1 MLASPLNIPS
11 HLHLKARAAL
21 LSSQVCHDETRRAH
35 RISPPSRVMCRGISV
50 SVMERVYQI
59 DQMLAG
65 RKAVSRQELLERLE
79 ISWATLKRDLAYMKD
94 RLNAPIVFDRELGGY
109 RFNHDNKQIG
119 PQYELPGLWFSAE
132 EIHALLTMQH
142 LLSNL
147 DTGGLLGP
155 QIKPLLARLTG
166 MLGAADNPIEEVQ
179 KRIQIQTVGARQ
191 FHLDHFQAVG
201 SALLRRKRL
210 IIRYHA
216 RGSDQIT
223 EREIS
228 PQRLV
233 HYRDNWYL
241 DAWCHLRDGL
251 RAFAVD
257 AIQHAE
263 ILDSRANDV
272 DEAQLNAMLGAGGY
286 ATATWHRQGFDPIIA
301 TNADVESKVVWED
314 RENGESQ
321 PVSASLTFG
330 GRTFDFT
337 TTHNAAAQAAFIAAA
352 ADDPRYVVRQAM
364 TTLKTL
370 ACMAYFDDAAV
381 RATGPTPLA
390 RALVASDRARALA
403 LAREAAPLLPAAA
416 TWLAGQVKRR

>member
-1 MLASPLNIPS
+1 MLVPSLNAFRS
-11 HLHLKARAAL
+11 LGLEVRAAL
-21 LSSQVCHDETRRAH
+21 FSTQMCNAETRRAH
-35 RISPPSRVMCRGISV
+35 RISPPSRVVCRGISV
-50 SVMERVYQI
+50 NAMERMYQI

-65 RKAVSRQELLERLE
+65 RNAVSRQELLERLE
-79 ISWATLKRDLAYMKD
+79 VSWATLKRDLAYMKD
-94 RLNAPIVFDRELGGY
+94 RLNAPIIFDRELGGY
-109 RFNHDNKQIG
+109 RFDHDRKQIG

-191 FHLDHFQAVG
+191 FHLDYFQAVG

-216 RGSDQIT
+216 RGSDETT

-241 DAWCHLRDGL
+241 DAWCHLRQGL

-263 ILDSRANDV
+263 ILDIRANDV
-272 DEAQLNAMLGAGGY
+272 DETLLNEMLGNGY
-286 ATATWHRQGFDPIIA
+286 GIFSGDEVTWATLRFTPERARWVATERWHPNQKGQMLDDGSYELQIPYS
-301 TNADVESKVVWED
+301 DD
-314 RENGESQ
+314 RELIMDILKYGGDCQVLAPESLRLR
-321 PVSASLTFG
+321 V
-330 GRTFDFT
+330 
-337 TTHNAAAQAAFIAAA
+337 
-352 ADDPRYVVRQAM
+352 ADEFRRGMQRY
-364 TTLKTL
+364 L
-370 ACMAYFDDAAV
+370 A
-381 RATGPTPLA
+381 
-390 RALVASDRARALA
+390 
-403 LAREAAPLLPAAA
+403 
-416 TWLAGQVKRR
+416 

>member
-1 MLASPLNIPS
+1 MSSTANNLPARKASQSP
-11 HLHLKARAAL
+11 AAWF
-21 LSSQVCHDETRRAH
+21 SVAMCHDEFRRAH

-50 SVMERVYQI
+50 SAMERMYQI

-65 RKAVSRQELLERLE
+65 RKAVSRQELLERLQ

-109 RFNHDNKQIG
+109 RFDHQRKQIG

-216 RGSDQIT
+216 RGSDQTT

-272 DEAQLNAMLGAGGY
+272 DEAQLNAMLGAGYGIFSGDDVAW
-286 ATATWHRQGFDPIIA
+286 ATLRFTPERARWVATERWHPNQQGQMLDDGSYQLQIPYS
-301 TNADVESKVVWED
+301 DD
-314 RENGESQ
+314 RE
-321 PVSASLTFG
+321 LIMDILKYG
-330 GRTFDFT
+330 GDCQVIGTDELKQRV
-337 TTHNAAAQAAFIAAA
+337 
-352 ADDPRYVVRQAM
+352 ADEFRRGMQRY
-364 TTLKTL
+364 
-370 ACMAYFDDAAV
+370 
-381 RATGPTPLA
+381 LA
-390 RALVASDRARALA
+390 RLDGVVD
-403 LAREAAPLLPAAA
+403 
-416 TWLAGQVKRR
+416 